1 MASTAAMAKDEMGE
15 SIANREP
22 SPFVKLISA
31 EGHEFYVDRKC
42 ALVSGTIKSMLQ
54 SEWWCLCDISILNMR
69 LLKSQYYFFY

>member
-1 MASTAAMAKDEMGE
+1 MASAAATSKEDLGE
-15 SIANREP
+15 YTLTREA

-54 SEWWCLCDISILNMR
+54 SE
-69 LLKSQYYFFY
+69 